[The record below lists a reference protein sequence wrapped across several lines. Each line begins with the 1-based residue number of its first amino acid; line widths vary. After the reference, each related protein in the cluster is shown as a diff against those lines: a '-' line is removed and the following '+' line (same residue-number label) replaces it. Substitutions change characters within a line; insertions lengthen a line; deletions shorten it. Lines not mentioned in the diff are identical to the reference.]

1 MAVGATAPD
10 GGGPT
15 PAGRPAGGP
24 RAFCCCTSRS
34 SGPSA
39 RRVRDMLGD
48 GGQEGGGGE
57 DLEVAVALGIEP
69 GAVDDHV
76 RGGLQRHLFHGEGKG
91 LRRMYFSSVI

>member
-1 MAVGATAPD
+1 MVVVKSPD
-10 GGGPT
+10 DGEPASAAGPGGG
-15 PAGRPAGGP
+15 R
-24 RAFCCCTSRS
+24 RAACCCTSRS

>member
-1 MAVGATAPD
+1 MAKRPGGAESGPAAGP
-10 GGGPT
+10 GGRC
-15 PAGRPAGGP
+15 PAS
-24 RAFCCCTSRS
+24 CCCTSRS